1 MNKLQQIS
9 EYFNK
14 LSEGCGPIPLGQN
27 PQNPQNPQG
36 PSMNRPPMNR
46 PPMNRPPMN
55 RPPMNRPPMSPQT
68 MSQSN
73 PQITPD
79 QLNDPN
85 FIANIVTQVLQLLS
99 NPASEEDFLN
109 EQGDIDNIMRMNP
122 DTNRDS
128 LEKIA
133 KTTDHLQTLASRT
146 QETKVKINILDDETE
161 VTIKTTGKGLDDVTI
176 SWDEP
181 WGREEHTVDFEYE
194 DKIEDHGNEGMDLL
208 FTAEVPLGPKSSSS
222 WEFGLEVYAEAT
234 YPNTDPVDWDWNT
247 LEINMIKDK
256 KIVTDPDSEI
266 MVDPDLG
273 YAQSH
278 GMTNTM
284 ENKTDMEEGTCGYTQ
299 TADGKKLNTPGG
311 TRGMSALNRTNFMR

>member
-1 MNKLQQIS
+1 
-9 EYFNK
+9 
-14 LSEGCGPIPLGQN
+14 
-27 PQNPQNPQG
+27 
-36 PSMNRPPMNR
+36 
-46 PPMNRPPMN
+46 
-55 RPPMNRPPMSPQT
+55 
-68 MSQSN
+68 
-73 PQITPD
+73 
-79 QLNDPN
+79 
-85 FIANIVTQVLQLLS
+85 
-99 NPASEEDFLN
+99 
-109 EQGDIDNIMRMNP
+109 
-122 DTNRDS
+122 
-128 LEKIA
+128 
-133 KTTDHLQTLASRT
+133 
-146 QETKVKINILDDETE
+146 
-161 VTIKTTGKGLDDVTI
+161 
-176 SWDEP
+176 
-181 WGREEHTVDFEYE
+181 
-194 DKIEDHGNEGMDLL
+194 MDLL

-222 WEFGLEVYAEAT
+222 WEFGLEVYAEAS